1 MSKKDEVS
9 LDEWVANWLDKF
21 DAIQDEAKRH
31 YAVKELILAAASQG
45 INEYRILYK
54 HSLN

>member
-1 MSKKDEVS
+1 MNKSEKDLEQ
-9 LDEWVANWLDKF
+9 WVDNWLDKF